1 MNLPQWKPIESAPK
15 DGRCVHLLLRRKLSS
30 EISVRYTC
38 WYCDL
43 ISDWV
48 QDDGDHLR
56 YDGWEIIG
64 WMETEMEDSDNG

>member
-1 MNLPQWKPIESAPK
+1 MILPQFNPIESVPK
-15 DGRCVHLLLRRKLSS
+15 DGRCVHLLLKKKL
-30 EISVRYTC
+30 EISVRYSC

-64 WMETEMEDSDNG
+64 WMEKELEDGDGGLV